1 MARHAGKFGVSSQR
15 FRVDPDDYTWVHDE
29 LEDAETRNRPRSK
42 KRPAHADAAS
52 GMVVAVD
59 RGRYRV
65 HMDDQTTNGLVTA
78 TRAKELRKESIV
90 VGDRVDVV
98 GDVSGA
104 DGALGRIIRI
114 SPRKNVL
121 RRSADDTDQVER
133 VIVANIDQ
141 LVMVVAAANPEPR
154 TRLIDRYIVAALD
167 QGITPVL
174 VVTKTDLAPPD
185 HLLDYVAPL
194 DIRHVAL
201 SQTDTGAG
209 VEALTDLLRGTVSVF
224 VGHSGVGKS
233 TLVNRLVPNADR
245 AVGVVNVHTGR
256 GRHTSS
262 SSVALGIDGGWIVD
276 TPGVRSFGLGH
287 VTPESIAA
295 GFDDLAD
302 YLLDC
307 PKACSHAADQT
318 DCGLTKALADDDLD
332 DRLQARIRS
341 LRLLLGHREDT
352 DYA

>member
-1 MARHAGKFGVSSQR
+1 VAGNGGIADVSSDR

-29 LEDAETRNRPRSK
+29 LEDAETKNRPRTK
-42 KRPAHADAAS
+42 KRPAHADAES
-52 GMVVAVD
+52 GMVVGVD

-65 HMDDQTTNGLVTA
+65 HMDDHEADGPITA
-78 TRAKELRKESIV
+78 TRAKELRKEAIV

-104 DGALGRIIRI
+104 EGALGRIVRI
-114 SPRKNVL
+114 TPRKNVL

-174 VVTKTDLAPPD
+174 VVTKTDLAAPD

-194 DIRHVAL
+194 DIPHIAV
-201 SQTDTGAG
+201 SSEDPGGG
-209 VEALTDLLRGTVSVF
+209 VEELTTLLKGRLSVF

-233 TLVNRLVPNADR
+233 TLVNRLVPDADR

-262 SSVALGIDGGWIVD
+262 SSVALSIDGGWIVD
-276 TPGVRSFGLGH
+276 TPGIRSFGLGH

-295 GFDDLAD
+295 GFDDLAEH
-302 YLLDC
+302 LAQC
-307 PKACSHAADQT
+307 PKACSHAADQA
-318 DCGLTKALADDDLD
+318 DCGLAIALSDLSPD
-332 DRLQARIRS
+332 DRLRARIRS

-352 DYA
+352 DQP

>member
-1 MARHAGKFGVSSQR
+1 VAGDAGTHRVSPDR

-29 LEDAETRNRPRSK
+29 LEDAETRNRPRTK
-42 KRPAHADAAS
+42 KRPAHSDAS
-52 GMVVAVD
+52 TGMVIAVD

-65 HMDDQTTNGLVTA
+65 NLDTTEGGGQIVA

-104 DGALGRIIRI
+104 EGALGRIVRI
-114 SPRKNVL
+114 APRKNVL
-121 RRSADDTDQVER
+121 RRSADDSDQVER
-133 VIVANIDQ
+133 VIVANVDQ

-167 QGITPVL
+167 QAITPVL

-194 DIRHVAL
+194 GIPHVAL
-201 SQTDTGAG
+201 RSDDPHASVQQ
-209 VEALTDLLRGTVSVF
+209 LTDLLTGRVSVF

-233 TLVNRLVPNADR
+233 TLVNRLVPDADR
-245 AVGVVNVHTGR
+245 AVGDVNVHTGR

-262 SSVALGIDGGWIVD
+262 SSVALSIDGGWIVD

-302 YLLDC
+302 FLLDC
-307 PKACSHAADQT
+307 PKACSHAADQA
-318 DCGLTKALADDDLD
+318 DCGLTRALEDDSLD
-332 DRLQARIRS
+332 SRLQARIRS
-341 LRLLLGHREDT
+341 LRLLLGHREDV
-352 DYA
+352 DSP

>member
-1 MARHAGKFGVSSQR
+1 MAPDARDLGVSSDR
-15 FRVDPDDYTWVHDE
+15 FRVDPDEYTWVHDE
-29 LEDAETRNRPRSK
+29 LEDAQTRNRPRTK
-42 KRPAHADAAS
+42 KRPAHLDASS

-65 HMDDQTTNGLVTA
+65 HLDDPDTPGAIVS
-78 TRAKELRKESIV
+78 TRAKELRKQSIV

-104 DGALGRIIRI
+104 DGALGRIVRI
-114 SPRKNVL
+114 APRRNVL
-121 RRSADDTDQVER
+121 RRSGDDTDVMER

-167 QGITPVL
+167 QDISPVL
-174 VVTKTDLAPPD
+174 VVTKTDLAPAD
-185 HLLDYVAPL
+185 HLVDYVSPL
-194 DIRHVAL
+194 DIPHVAL
-201 SQTDTGAG
+201 SSEGDGSG
-209 VEALTDLLRGTVSVF
+209 LSELTSLLRGRVSVF

-233 TLVNRLVPNADR
+233 TLVNRLVPDADR
-245 AVGVVNVHTGR
+245 AVGVVNTHTGR

-287 VTPESIAA
+287 VTPESVAG

-302 YLLDC
+302 YLLEC
-307 PKACSHAADQT
+307 PKACSHAADQ
-318 DCGLTKALADDDLD
+318 DECGLTRAIADPDLD
-332 DRLQARIRS
+332 ERLQARIRS
-341 LRLLLGHREDT
+341 LRLLLGHREEP
-352 DYA
+352 DYG

>member
-1 MARHAGKFGVSSQR
+1 VAADAGAIGVNSDR
-15 FRVDPDDYTWVHDE
+15 FHVDPDEYTWVADE
-29 LEDAETRNRPRSK
+29 LEDAETRNRPRTK
-42 KRPAHADAAS
+42 KRPAHADATS
-52 GMVVAVD
+52 GMVIGVD

-65 HMDDQTTNGLVTA
+65 HMDSDHSDGPVTA
-78 TRAKELRKESIV
+78 TRAKELRQESIV

-98 GDVSGA
+98 GDVSGQ

-167 QGITPVL
+167 QDITPVL
-174 VVTKTDLAPPD
+174 VVTKTDLASPE

-194 DIRHVAL
+194 DIPHVAL
-201 SQTDTGAG
+201 SSQNTGSG
-209 VEALTDLLRGTVSVF
+209 VKQLIDLLAGRVSVF

-233 TLVNRLVPNADR
+233 TLVNLLVPHADR
-245 AVGVVNVHTGR
+245 AVGDVNVHTGR

-262 SSVALGIDGGWIVD
+262 SSVALGINGGWIID

-287 VTPESIAA
+287 VTAESTAR
-295 GFDDLAD
+295 GFDDLSD
-302 YLLDC
+302 FLSIC
-307 PKACSHAADQT
+307 PKACSHAADQEA
-318 DCGLTKALADDDLD
+318 CGLTKALADNTLD
-332 DRLQARIRS
+332 KRLTARIRS
-341 LRLLLGHREDT
+341 LRLLLGHRDNS
-352 DYA
+352 D

>member
-1 MARHAGKFGVSSQR
+1 VAGDAGDAPVSSDR

-29 LEDAETRNRPRSK
+29 LEDAETTNRPRTK
-42 KRPAHADAAS
+42 KRPAHADAS
-52 GMVVAVD
+52 PGMVIGVD

-65 HMDDQTTNGLVTA
+65 HMDSPDTLDPIMA
-78 TRAKELRKESIV
+78 TRAKELRKESLV

-104 DGALGRIIRI
+104 EGALGRIVRI

-174 VVTKTDLAPPD
+174 VVTKTDLASPD

-194 DIRHVAL
+194 DIPHVAL
-201 SQTDTGAG
+201 SSADTGAG
-209 VEALTDLLRGTVSVF
+209 LTALTDLLTGRVSVF

-233 TLVNRLVPNADR
+233 TLVNRLVPDADR
-245 AVGVVNVHTGR
+245 AVGDVNVHTGR

-302 YLLDC
+302 YLVLC
-307 PKACSHAADQT
+307 PKACSHAADQA
-318 DCGLTKALADDDLD
+318 DCGLTTALADDTVN
-332 DRLQARIRS
+332 DRLRARIRS
-341 LRLLLGHREDT
+341 LRLLLGHRENT